1 MNKTSMSGDL
11 TARLQRKIA
20 ENRETGESV
29 QIAREEFEGL
39 AKSELQKLGANL
51 QSAASDELRTFASA
65 TAAARRRQAA
75 LLAKDWFR
83 TLAVGTALLLGIS
96 LGSWGLAHY
105 LAWRIESQ
113 IERSDELAQKI
124 EVQRRTLQEI
134 ENRTWGIR
142 LHEGAGG
149 KYVVLPAGTLV
160 LDQGDRPRL
169 AAWTVG
175 ERPAV
180 KLLLR

>member
-29 QIAREEFEGL
+29 RKVREEFEGL
-39 AKSELQKLGANL
+39 AKSELRQLGASL
-51 QSAASDELRTFASA
+51 QSAASEELRTFASA
-65 TAAARRRQAA
+65 MGAVRQRQAA
-75 LLAKDWFR
+75 LLAKAWFR
-83 TLAVGTALLLGIS
+83 TLAVGMALLLGIS
-96 LGSWGLAHY
+96 LGSWGLARY
-105 LAWRIESQ
+105 LTSQ
-113 IERSDELAQKI
+113 IEGQLERSAELAREI
-124 EVQRRTLQEI
+124 EIQSRTLQEI
-134 ENRTWGIR
+134 ESRTWGIR
-142 LHEGAGG
+142 LHEEGGG
-149 KYVVLPAGTLV
+149 KYVLLPPGALV
-160 LDQGDRPRL
+160 LDQGDRARL

>member
-1 MNKTSMSGDL
+1 M
-11 TARLQRKIA
+11 
-20 ENRETGESV
+20 
-29 QIAREEFEGL
+29 
-39 AKSELQKLGANL
+39 
-51 QSAASDELRTFASA
+51 
-65 TAAARRRQAA
+65 
-75 LLAKDWFR
+75 
-83 TLAVGTALLLGIS
+83 LGIS